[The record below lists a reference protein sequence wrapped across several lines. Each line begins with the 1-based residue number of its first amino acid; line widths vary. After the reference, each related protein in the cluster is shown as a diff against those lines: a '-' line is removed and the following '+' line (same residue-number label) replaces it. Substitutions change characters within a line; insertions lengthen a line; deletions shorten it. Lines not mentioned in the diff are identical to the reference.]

1 MTICCIPK
9 LFPHTEV
16 KERIKKKKKHRPL
29 KTGRWQ
35 VLINKGTYI
44 RE

>member
-16 KERIKKKKKHRPL
+16 KERIKKKK
-29 KTGRWQ
+29 TQAIEDW
-35 VLINKGTYI
+35 
-44 RE
+44 